1 MEKRKAHYPLATVKQ
16 LVSQGRIRATLSAS
30 IGAEALGF
38 DEEQMSDVVLALGQ
52 GDFYKSM
59 TTYHDHREWQDVY
72 RPTTLRG
79 RIYLKLSV
87 AEEVVLVS
95 FKEL

>member
-1 MEKRKAHYPLATVKQ
+1 MEKHKAHFPLGTVKQ

-30 IGAEALGF
+30 LGAEALGF
-38 DEEQMSDVVLALGQ
+38 SEQEMAGVVLALSQ

-72 RPTTLRG
+72 RPTTSRG
-79 RIYLKLSV
+79 RLYLKLSV
-87 AEEVVLVS
+87 YEEVVLVS